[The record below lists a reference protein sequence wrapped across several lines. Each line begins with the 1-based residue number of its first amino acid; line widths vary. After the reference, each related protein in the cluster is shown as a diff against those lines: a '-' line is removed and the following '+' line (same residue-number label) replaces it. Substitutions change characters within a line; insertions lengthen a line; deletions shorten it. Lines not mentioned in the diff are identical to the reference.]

1 MSKIVLGH
9 HHHKEMILKVAL
21 AVLLINVL
29 LGRLAVLLTN
39 LLHMNT
45 AKHPGNQ
52 AIKMCHLTMAMS
64 ALILRSKTQTR
75 GCRRMKQEMALP
87 IVMMLPI

>member
-9 HHHKEMILKVAL
+9 HHHKEMIPKVAL

-45 AKHPGNQ
+45 TKHPGNQ
-52 AIKMCHLTMAMS
+52 AIKMCHPTMAMS
-64 ALILRSKTQTR
+64 VLILRSNTQTR

-87 IVMMLPI
+87 IAMMLPI